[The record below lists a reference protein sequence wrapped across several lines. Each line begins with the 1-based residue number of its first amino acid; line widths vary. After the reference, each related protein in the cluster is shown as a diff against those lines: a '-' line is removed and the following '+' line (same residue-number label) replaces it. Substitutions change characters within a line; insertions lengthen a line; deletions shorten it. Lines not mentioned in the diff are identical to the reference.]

1 MSRRQQQQQQQQR
14 DSGGSASS
22 RNSGSGGGSSDGVSE
37 GSSEEECVYQALYDY
52 QAAVEGDL
60 SFSEGDTIM
69 VVGPRVGT
77 WWLACNTRTNRQ
89 GYIPHNF
96 IKKRL
101 SMDDTGASSLVEV
114 LTVQYD
120 YKTTSPDAL
129 TLRRSQQ
136 VEVVGDGG
144 PGWVRVRVLG
154 TTTEGLVPRAYLTQ
168 DHHLVMEE
176 WYHGAVS
183 RKAAETMLKSE
194 ANFHEG
200 TFLVR
205 GSSQAMSGYC
215 ISVVNNGLVSHYL
228 IYLTPEGSLRLT
240 KRDSFPSLTALVDHY
255 RTNSDLN
262 TCLTTP
268 AKKDAPPPTPPPAN
282 ESSNEVVDE
291 GVGRTENPWEVDR
304 GCLQEVGETLG
315 EGQFGRVYKAYW
327 NTSILVAVKAIKDDC
342 MKRTEFLREGETM
355 RRLRHPRLVKLYGVV
370 SKPESQPLLLLT
382 ELLPGGS
389 LLHHLHALNSKGT
402 PHSHGVLAKMGAQVA
417 SGMAYLES
425 EKVIHRDLAARNILV
440 ADNLSVK
447 IADFGLARF
456 IKDDFYLRRSNVKF
470 PVKWTSPESL
480 VHNIYTSKSDVWSF
494 GILLYELFTH
504 GGSPYTGLSNKEAR
518 HSIQDGELNRC
529 PPDCPPTVYSMMLDC
544 WRANPTDRPSFS
556 IILPT
561 ITSISDSFITQS
573 DRKTKK

>member
-1 MSRRQQQQQQQQR
+1 
-14 DSGGSASS
+14 
-22 RNSGSGGGSSDGVSE
+22 
-37 GSSEEECVYQALYDY
+37 
-52 QAAVEGDL
+52 
-60 SFSEGDTIM
+60 M

-96 IKKRL
+96 IKKTPSL
-101 SMDDTGASSLVEV
+101 DDTGASSTVEV

-120 YKTTSPDAL
+120 YKATSPDAL

-136 VEVVGDGG
+136 VEVVGGDGG

-168 DHHLVMEE
+168 DHHLAMEE
-176 WYHGAVS
+176 WYHGALS
-183 RKAAETMLKSE
+183 RKEAETMLKSE

-215 ISVVNNGLVSHYL
+215 ISVVNNGLVRHYL
-228 IYLTPEGSLRLT
+228 IYLTPDGSLLLT
-240 KRDSFPSLTALVDHY
+240 KRYSFPSLSALIDHY
-255 RTNSDLN
+255 RTNSDLS

-268 AKKDAPPPTPPPAN
+268 AKKDSPPRPPPPPPTTTTTTTPSPAAPSAAN
-282 ESSNEVVDE
+282 ESSNEEVEVEVYEE

-304 GCLQEVGETLG
+304 GCLQEEVGEALG
-315 EGQFGRVYKAYW
+315 EGQFGKVYKAYW
-327 NTSILVAVKAIKDDC
+327 NTSILVAVKAMKHDC

-370 SKPESQPLLLLT
+370 SKPESEPLLLLT

-389 LLHHLHALNSKGT
+389 LLHHLQALNNKGT
-402 PHSHGVLAKMGAQVA
+402 PHSHGVLARMGAQVA

-456 IKDDFYLRRSNVKF
+456 IKDDFYLRRSNIKF

-494 GILLYELFTH
+494 GILMYELFTH
-504 GGSPYTGLSNKEAR
+504 GGSPYSGLSNKEAR
-518 HSIQDGELNRC
+518 LSIQDGELNRC
-529 PPDCPPTVYSMMLDC
+529 PPDCPPNLYSMMLDC

-556 IILPT
+556 IILPA
-561 ITSISDSFITQS
+561 ITSIADSFITQG
-573 DRKTKK
+573 DRKTRK